1 MIDMKFDKGRELAR
15 KLHNLIPGGGHTY
28 SKGDDQFPQMS
39 PGLMV
44 RGKGAYAWDADGN
57 RFLDY
62 GMGLRSVGLG
72 YAHDEIN
79 QAVIKQMELG
89 TNLTKPATIELE
101 LAQKLVDLIP
111 CLEMV
116 KFAKNGSDTTSA
128 AIRLAR
134 AYTGKKYVAICKD
147 HPFYSFN
154 DWFIA
159 STPCANG
166 IPQEVKDLTLTFHYN
181 DIESVEALFEKHPN
195 EIAAFI
201 LEPMKTEEPRDDF
214 LKKLRKITQKHGTLL
229 IFDEMISG
237 FRFHLQGAGSM
248 TGVTPDLTTFGK
260 GCANGYSVAFLG
272 GRRDVMEL
280 GGIYHD
286 KPRVFLLSGTH
297 GSEAT
302 GLAAAIKNIEIYE
315 RDCVIDH
322 HWNYGKRFKDGINDI
337 AKDLGI
343 DKSFAITGFDCSP
356 NISCRNAA
364 EEPDLRYHTLFSQEM
379 IKGGVL
385 MPWIAFSYSH
395 QEKELEITLEAASK
409 ALEVYKKALEGDV
422 SEFLVGEAI
431 KPVWRKFNK

>member
-1 MIDMKFDKGRELAR
+1 MKFEKGRELAR

-28 SKGDDQFPQMS
+28 SKGDDQFPEMS

-44 RGKGAYAWDADGN
+44 RGKGAYTWDADGN
-57 RFLDY
+57 KFLDY
-62 GMGLRSVGLG
+62 GMGLRSVALG
-72 YAHDEIN
+72 YAYDEVN
-79 QAVIKQMELG
+79 QAVIEQMQLG

-101 LAQKLVDLIP
+101 LAEKLVDLIP
-111 CLEMV
+111 CMEMV

-134 AYTGKKYVAICKD
+134 AFTEKKYIAICKD

-154 DWFIA
+154 DWFIGT
-159 STPCANG
+159 TPCANG
-166 IPQEVKDLTLTFHYN
+166 IPKEVADLTLTFHYN
-181 DIESVEALFEKHPN
+181 DIESVEALFENHPN

-201 LEPMKTEEPRDDF
+201 LEPMKTEESKDDF
-214 LKKLRKITQKHGTLL
+214 LKKLREVTQKHGTLL

-237 FRFHLQGAGSM
+237 FRFHMQGAGAM

-260 GCANGYSVAFLG
+260 ACANGYSVAFLG

-286 KPRVFLLSGTH
+286 RPRVFLLSGTH

-302 GLAAAIKNIEIYE
+302 GLAAAIKNIEIFE
-315 RDCVIDH
+315 RENVIDH
-322 HWNYGKRFKDGINDI
+322 HWNYGKRFKDGINGI
-337 AKDLGI
+337 AKELGI
-343 DKSFAITGFDCSP
+343 DKNFAITGFDCSP
-356 NISCRNAA
+356 NISCKNAQ
-364 EEPDLRYHTLFSQEM
+364 EEPDLNYNSLFSQEM

-395 QEKELEITLEAASK
+395 QDDELELTLKAARS
-409 ALEVYKKALEGDV
+409 ALEVYKQALDGNV
-422 SEFLVGEAI
+422 SDYLVGEAV